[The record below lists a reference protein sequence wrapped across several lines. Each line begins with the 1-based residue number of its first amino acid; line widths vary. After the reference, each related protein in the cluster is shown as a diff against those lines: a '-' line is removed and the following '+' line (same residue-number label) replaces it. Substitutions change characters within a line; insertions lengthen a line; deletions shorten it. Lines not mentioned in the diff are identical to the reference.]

1 MRNFTQLPVSG
12 DLWMA
17 PEVDKDGNV
26 IPRADTVSVADMPV
40 RAKMTPDVAAIL
52 MAEFEAAK
60 TAAKAK

>member
-1 MRNFTQLPVSG
+1 
-12 DLWMA
+12 MA